1 MFLIKPNKSVDKLF
15 NAQTNIKKKC
25 AFTLAEVLI
34 TLGIIGIVAAMTIPT
49 LMQKYYEKQTVNRLK
64 ETYAILS
71 QAIKLAG
78 EEYGY
83 PEEWGLTGR
92 NKESTEIVAE
102 KILPFLKV
110 NIDCGIGLKKSD
122 KCFTGKARKLNGYGG
137 DTDITQQPKYFIS
150 LLNGTSVAIE
160 SAETQANLY
169 LYFLVDTNGVAPPNT
184 MGKDLFEFSYR
195 PDYGLVPSG
204 HPDVPSNSYKT
215 TCRDLGDV
223 GYGCAYYVIKYG
235 DMAYL
240 HKKATK

>member
-1 MFLIKPNKSVDKLF
+1 MFLIKQNKNINKLHYT
-15 NAQTNIKKKC
+15 QSNIKKKY

-64 ETYAILS
+64 ETYAILT

-92 NKESTEIVAE
+92 NEESTEIVAE

-110 NIDCGIGLKKSD
+110 NIDCGLKLVNND
-122 KCFTGKARKLNGYGG
+122 KCFSKKLRRLNHEGES
-137 DTDITQQPKYFIS
+137 TDISREPKYFIS

-160 SAETQANLY
+160 SAETQLNLY

-184 MGKDLFEFSYR
+184 FGKDLFEFSYR

-204 HPDVPSNSYKT
+204 HPDIPSNSYQR